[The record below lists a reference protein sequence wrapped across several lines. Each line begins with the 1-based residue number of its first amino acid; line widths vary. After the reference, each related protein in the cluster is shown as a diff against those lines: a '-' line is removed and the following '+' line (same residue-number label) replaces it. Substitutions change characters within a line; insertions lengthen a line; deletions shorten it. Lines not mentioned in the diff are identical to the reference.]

1 MTETPIKNP
10 TPVRPSAR
18 PAAPPVPEGREPMDA
33 NNRCDKCGAQA
44 YVRVHVTTTSSLE
57 FCGHHWIEI
66 RGPKFD
72 KYEIQDE
79 MHLIT
84 KERDTQ

>member
-1 MTETPIKNP
+1 MTETPLKDP
-10 TPVRPSAR
+10 TPVRPKAAR
-18 PAAPPVPEGREPMDA
+18 KPLDA

-44 YVRVHVTTTSSLE
+44 YVRVYVTVTSSLE

-66 RGPKFD
+66 RSPKFD

-79 MHLIT
+79 TGLIN